1 MQVSLRC
8 KVWDVFRIMTSNKK
22 GLDLLDRVNKEWV
35 KGKEK
40 ENEWQ
45 SKFDKTCKKD
55 TFGIISGMST
65 GQQPHSKTKFERKR
79 QKSYMQR
86 MGSWDAV
93 DACAMEPTPEQIA
106 KKIQRDLKQA
116 KLDAKKYER
125 SHRGGF
131 AKTKEGTQTLKEI
144 KAERDKYKEAFRLM
158 IRWAD
163 RNSKWGKGTSYLGKT
178 RVSLPLRLQA
188 QLRKLDLITEGRTN
202 D

>member
-22 GLDLLDRVNKEWV
+22 GLDLLDRVNKELA
-35 KGKEK
+35 KSKEK
-40 ENEWQ
+40 VECGYDEKGDDDSHW
-45 SKFDKTCKKD
+45 K
-55 TFGIISGMST
+55 ISGTST
-65 GQQPHSKTKFERKR
+65 GQQQHDKIKFQRRR
-79 QKSYMQR
+79 QKGYMQK
-86 MGSWDAV
+86 MGNWDAV

-106 KKIQRDLKQA
+106 KKIQRDMKQA
-116 KLDAKKYER
+116 KIDAKKYER
-125 SHRGGF
+125 RHRGGF
-131 AKTKEGTQTLKEI
+131 AKTKKGTQTLKEV